1 MEKVTGRLENQAQQG
16 QRREQGEKR
25 QSERG
30 TRGRN
35 VTRAELT
42 SSRWVVGFCFF
53 FISVFWLHSSHE
65 RGEERRGDGGADFSR
80 HMVQLRQA
88 VFDRAQG
95 AESSSVT
102 SSPALRHGTGT
113 CSAAGTAPAPP
124 APAVTHRL

>member
-16 QRREQGEKR
+16 QRREQGKKR

-53 FISVFWLHSSHE
+53 FYFCVLAPLQPQ
-65 RGEERRGDGGADFSR
+65 ERRGEGGADFSR

>member
-53 FISVFWLHSSHE
+53 FYFCVLAPLQPRE
-65 RGEERRGDGGADFSR
+65 RRGEERRGWCRLQQTYGA
-80 HMVQLRQA
+80 
-88 VFDRAQG
+88 
-95 AESSSVT
+95 
-102 SSPALRHGTGT
+102 
-113 CSAAGTAPAPP
+113 APSG
-124 APAVTHRL
+124 RL

>member
-53 FISVFWLHSSHE
+53 LFLCSGSTPAT
-65 RGEERRGDGGADFSR
+65 REERRGEEMVVQTSADIWC
-80 HMVQLRQA
+80 
-88 VFDRAQG
+88 
-95 AESSSVT
+95 SSVRPSLT
-102 SSPALRHGTGT
+102 ERREQKVLQ
-113 CSAAGTAPAPP
+113 
-124 APAVTHRL
+124 

>member
-65 RGEERRGDGGADFSR
+65 RGEEMVVQTSADIWC
-80 HMVQLRQA
+80 
-88 VFDRAQG
+88 
-95 AESSSVT
+95 SSVRPSLT
-102 SSPALRHGTGT
+102 ERREQKVLQ
-113 CSAAGTAPAPP
+113 
-124 APAVTHRL
+124 